1 MKERGEEGNF
11 REEVYSSRDK
21 GRKRPVIREEIVN
34 SEICTEKAMKV
45 KKCREKRWRKKTS
58 DEGKKWVDLG
68 NMLPAKKEKRNRHL
82 VLLFFFFRSNCLS
95 VLPLY
100 KGAVKRRV
108 RPKIPLRGAL

>member
-11 REEVYSSRDK
+11 REEVYSGRDK

-58 DEGKKWVDLG
+58 DKVKKNGLTWG
-68 NMLPAKKEKRNRHL
+68 ICFLPKKKKET
-82 VLLFFFFRSNCLS
+82 V
-95 VLPLY
+95 
-100 KGAVKRRV
+100 
-108 RPKIPLRGAL
+108 I

>member
-45 KKCREKRWRKKTS
+45 KKCREKPWRKKTS

-68 NMLPAKKEKRNRHL
+68 NMLPAKKEKRNRYL
-82 VLLFFFFRSNCLS
+82 VLLFFFFLEATAS
-95 VLPLY
+95 VSYHCIKEQSKEESGQKSL
-100 KGAVKRRV
+100 
-108 RPKIPLRGAL
+108 